1 MSGHNKWST
10 IKHKKGKADAARGK
24 VFTKII
30 KEMSIAARLG
40 GGDINSNP
48 RLRLAVD
55 KAKAVNMP
63 KDNIDRAIKKGT
75 GELEGVSYEEV
86 TYEGYGPG
94 GVAVIIEVTTDNK
107 NRVVAEIRH
116 LMQKCNGN
124 LGENGC
130 VSFMFDR
137 KGVVYISKESVSE
150 DKLTEDAL
158 SLPVTDI
165 QDEGEEFVLY
175 CESGDLYTVSNGLRE
190 MGYDPKDSSMT
201 MIPKTYVELDEEGA
215 RRMMKLQDLLDDN
228 DDVQEVYTNADISD
242 EIAAKIAEE

>member
-24 VFTKII
+24 IFTKII
-30 KEMSIAARLG
+30 KEMAIAARLG

-55 KAKAVNMP
+55 KAKAANMP
-63 KDNIDRAIKKGT
+63 KDNIERAIKKGT
-75 GELEGVSYEEV
+75 GELEGVNYEEV
-86 TYEGYGPG
+86 TYEGYGPA

-116 LMQKCNGN
+116 IMQKCNGN

-137 KGVVYISKESVSE
+137 KGVMYISKETVTE
-150 DKLTEDAL
+150 EKLTEDAL

-165 QDEGEEFVLY
+165 QDDGDEFAVY
-175 CESGDLYTVSNGLRE
+175 CESADLYTVSNGLRE
-190 MGYDPKDSSMT
+190 MGYDPKDSGMT
-201 MIPKTYVELDEEGA
+201 MIPKNYVELDEEGA

-228 DDVQEVYTNADISD
+228 DDVQDIYTNADISD